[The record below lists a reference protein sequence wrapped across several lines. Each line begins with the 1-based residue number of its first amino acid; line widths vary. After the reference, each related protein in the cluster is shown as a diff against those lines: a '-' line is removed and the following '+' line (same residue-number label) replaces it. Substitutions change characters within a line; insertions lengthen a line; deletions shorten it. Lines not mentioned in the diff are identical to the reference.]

1 MFAARYMEIKLFFA
15 VILGVTG
22 PAGTFSN

>member
-15 VILGVTG
+15 AILGVTG